1 MVARWSGEGGE
12 EVEANGGGWTRG
24 GGVKECIGLVIEG
37 RGEAD

>member
-1 MVARWSGEGGE
+1 MVARWSGEGRE
-12 EVEANGGGWTRG
+12 EVEASGGGWTR